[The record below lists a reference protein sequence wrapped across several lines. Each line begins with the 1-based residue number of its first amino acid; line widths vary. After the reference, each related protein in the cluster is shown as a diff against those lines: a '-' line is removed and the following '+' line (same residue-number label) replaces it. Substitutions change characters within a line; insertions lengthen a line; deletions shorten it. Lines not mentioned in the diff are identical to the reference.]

1 MKTKWIFVS
10 LIASL
15 FFMRQEMASAQTWI
29 VCSNCSTTAQ
39 FSASARSAH
48 GSTWGSTLYGVV
60 NPNNGEFM
68 WVQVARQTGP
78 APLSIPEIK
87 GDGFAFASVEELSF
101 TTSSGI
107 HVMGVRMS
115 SDAPASSALKRDPS
129 NPRAAGPGDTTVI
142 TLDATPVERQKIQD
156 IVRISKSSVLLVP
169 DYKTGYF
176 NSYQEAYYSYHSA
189 LDSVIYAGLTINNPT
204 WTDQSMGG
212 LWKALSNFW
221 GKGPV
226 GCVIFL
232 NGDTACFQINPMAIG
247 ASRVLSGTA
256 KKIDGSQINI
266 SGDQP
271 IPNGGTSVEVL
282 PENPSPGQVTYAPA
296 GGFTQPK
303 MACVTVNKSVQT
315 CRVIF

>member
-1 MKTKWIFVS
+1 MKTKWMFVS
-10 LIASL
+10 LLASF
-15 FFMRQEMASAQTWI
+15 FFMRQETASAQTWI
-29 VCSNCSTTAQ
+29 VCSNCNTTAQ

-48 GSTWGSTLYGVV
+48 GSTWGSVLYGVV
-60 NPNNGEFM
+60 NPSSGAFM

-87 GDGFAFASVEELSF
+87 EDRFAFASVEKLAF

-107 HVMGVRMS
+107 RVVGVRMS
-115 SDAPASSALKRDPS
+115 SDAPTSSPPEEQLPNS
-129 NPRAAGPGDTTVI
+129 RAAGPGDTTVI
-142 TLDATPVERQKIQD
+142 TLDATAVERQKIQD
-156 IVRISKSSVLLVP
+156 IVRISKSSVLLAP
-169 DYKTGYF
+169 DYATGKF
-176 NSYQEAYYSYHSA
+176 NSYQDAYYTYHAA
-189 LDSVIYAGLTINNPT
+189 LDSVIFTGLTINNPV
-204 WTDQSMGG
+204 WTEQSMGG

-232 NGDTACFQINPMAIG
+232 NGDTACFQVNPMAPG

-256 KKIDGSQINI
+256 KNVNGAQINI
-266 SGDQP
+266 GGDNP

-282 PENPSPGQVTYAPA
+282 PDNPSTGQVSYAPS

-303 MACVTVNKSVQT
+303 MACVIVNKSVQS
-315 CRVIF
+315 CRAIF